1 MKILVTGGLG
11 FIGSNFIRHI
21 LKKYS
26 YDIINLD
33 RITYSGNPANL
44 KDIEKN
50 KKYKFFKG
58 DICDS
63 GIVETAMKG
72 CDAVVNFAAET
83 HVDRSVGNP
92 ESFISTNILGTYTLL
107 ESARKQKIKRFLHIS
122 TDEVYGSIETG
133 SFNEDSRLNPSSP
146 YSASKASADLL
157 AMSYFATYIF
167 PVIIT
172 RSSNN
177 FGPYQYP
184 EKLTPLFITN
194 ILEGKKVPIY
204 GKGINVRDWLYVIDN
219 CEAIDAVLHKGKIG
233 EIYNIASKNELSNIE
248 LTKKLFEIIGKGEEM
263 TKDKVEYVKDRPGHD
278 LRYSV
283 DTSKISKL
291 GWKPQNKFY
300 KDLSNTVEWY
310 KNNEL
315 WWKPLKSKHFRFYE
329 GHYEKHYEK

>member
-26 YDIINLD
+26 YDIVNLD
-33 RITYSGNPANL
+33 KITYSGNPANL

-58 DICDS
+58 DICDPV
-63 GIVETAMKG
+63 IVETAMEG
-72 CDAVVNFAAET
+72 CDAVINFAAET
-83 HVDRSVGNP
+83 HVDRSVGSP

-146 YSASKASADLL
+146 YSASKASADILS
-157 AMSYFATYIF
+157 MSYFTTYSF
-167 PVIIT
+167 PVMIT

-177 FGPYQYP
+177 FGHYQYP
-184 EKLTPLFITN
+184 EKLIPLFITN

>member
-172 RSSNN
+172 RTSNN

-184 EKLTPLFITN
+184 EKLIPLFITN
-194 ILEGKKVPIY
+194 VLEGKKVPLY
-204 GKGINVRDWLYVIDN
+204 GDGRNVRDWIFVEDN
-219 CEAIDAVLHKGKIG
+219 CSGIDVVMHKGKIG
-233 EIYNIASKNELSNIE
+233 EVYNISANNEMENVEITKMVL
-248 LTKKLFEIIGKGEEM
+248 KKLGKDESF
-263 TKDKVEYVKDRPGHD
+263 VEY
-278 LRYSV
+278 
-283 DTSKISKL
+283 
-291 GWKPQNKFY
+291 
-300 KDLSNTVEWY
+300 
-310 KNNEL
+310 
-315 WWKPLKSKHFRFYE
+315 
-329 GHYEKHYEK
+329 